1 MPFCKVEQSYHLNHS
16 GVRGDSWTVGVWMMG
31 LRAGELT
38 AGGAYTILGISG
50 QGVLFS
56 FFFNFGFVMVDY
68 REEYGIVQ

>member
-16 GVRGDSWTVGVWMMG
+16 GVRELWPGDVWTVWELWSGDSWTVGVWMMG

-50 QGVLFS
+50 QG
-56 FFFNFGFVMVDY
+56 G
-68 REEYGIVQ
+68 